1 MFESCLGREWGIN
14 TIEFWVLGGLKW
26 GLSSRTVSSLE
37 CSMARTWDVI
47 SGFMVDITIVNR
59 GYNGL

>member
-1 MFESCLGREWGIN
+1 M
-14 TIEFWVLGGLKW
+14 EFWVLGGLKW

-47 SGFMVDITIVNR
+47 SGFMVDITN
-59 GYNGL
+59 